1 MSRSLVLTSVGME
14 MRVMG
19 APTYYPL
26 IEAGRNWYESSADI
40 ELILDDTDELV
51 FVVEHMSE
59 SERRHVV
66 MKLPGLPQ
74 RPNRTTR
81 LSVLLRYV
89 AAEECCITVKDLGF
103 GEMFPASGKEWKETT
118 RWQEGIA

>member
-40 ELILDDTDELV
+40 ELILDDT
-51 FVVEHMSE
+51 
-59 SERRHVV
+59 ERRHIV

-74 RPNRTTR
+74 RANRTTR
-81 LSVLLRYV
+81 LSVSLRYV

-103 GEMFPASGKEWKETT
+103 GEMFPTSGKEWKETT